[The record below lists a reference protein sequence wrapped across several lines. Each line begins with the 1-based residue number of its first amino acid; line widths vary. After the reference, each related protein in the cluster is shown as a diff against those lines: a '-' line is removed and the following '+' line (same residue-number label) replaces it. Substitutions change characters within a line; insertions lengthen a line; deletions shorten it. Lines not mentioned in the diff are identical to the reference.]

1 MTTLARAK
9 RWLPPLGVLAL
20 GLSLMALGLW
30 RGESRELLQK
40 AVTVCLEC
48 IGIG

>member
-1 MTTLARAK
+1 MKRRKILFISFLAIS
-9 RWLPPLGVLAL
+9 LAFIAI
-20 GLSLMALGLW
+20 GLLS
-30 RGESRELLQK
+30 GEFQVVRQK

>member
-1 MTTLARAK
+1 MKKIVRIAF
-9 RWLPPLGVLAL
+9 LAL
-20 GLSLMALGLW
+20 GTILIALGTA
-30 RGESRELLQK
+30 RGEPAEIMQK